1 MTEQRFWS
9 KVNKTES
16 CWLWTAGLFSTGY
29 GAFSINGNNVGAH
42 KYSYELHNSKV
53 AEGLVVRH
61 TCDNPPCVNPN
72 HLLIGT
78 PKDNTRDMIE
88 RGRHKFNANGGPKG
102 QEHGRAKL
110 TEDDVREIRIFRE
123 FGFTYRELG
132 EMYGVHLSMIA
143 YILSKKNWS
152 HI

>member
-16 CWLWTAGLFSTGY
+16 CWLWTGCCFSSGY
-29 GAFSINGNNVGAH
+29 GAFSVNSNNVGAH
-42 KYSYELHNSKV
+42 RYSYILCKGEI
-53 AEGLVVRH
+53 AEGLVIRH

-72 HLLIGT
+72 HLLVGT
-78 PKDNTRDMIE
+78 PKDNTRDMME
-88 RGRHKFNANGGPKG
+88 RGRHNAHNKGGARGEK
-102 QEHGRAKL
+102 HGCAKL
-110 TEDDVREIRIFRE
+110 TEDDVIEIRIFRE

-143 YILSKKNWS
+143 YIVSKKNWS